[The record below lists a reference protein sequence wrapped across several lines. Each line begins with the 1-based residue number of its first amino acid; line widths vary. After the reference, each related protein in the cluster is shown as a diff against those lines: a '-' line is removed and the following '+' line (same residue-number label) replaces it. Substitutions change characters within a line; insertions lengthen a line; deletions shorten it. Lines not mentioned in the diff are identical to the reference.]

1 MARPYLALALA
12 ASAIFACGAPPT
24 ADEAGGSGLTPAQ
37 NAFLDTLSHRSFDYF
52 WELTDPATGLTPDRA
67 PTQSFSSIA
76 AIGFALTAYPV
87 GVEHGWI
94 SRAEAG
100 ERVLTTLRF
109 LWHLPQGD
117 ARSGMG
123 GFHGFFYHFLNPGT
137 GTRFEQVELSTID
150 TSLLLLGVL
159 FCGQYF
165 DGTGAGE
172 TEIRALSD
180 SLYDRV
186 DWTWIQPR
194 PPLVSMGWTPEEGFH
209 SYDWKGYDEAM
220 LLYVLALGSR
230 THPIDASAWPAW
242 TASYQWGTFEGR
254 EQVGFAPLFGHQYSH
269 VWIDFRGIQDAYM
282 RAHGLDYFKNS
293 RRATLSQREYAIRN
307 PMGWQGYDS
316 LSWGLSACDGPADVT
331 LQYNGESRR
340 FQTYSARGASHTEVR
355 DDGTI
360 TPHAAGGSIA
370 FAPEVVVPTL
380 MAMRSRLGDK
390 LFSRFGFLDAYN
402 ASFTY
407 DTPVPQGHVVPGA
420 GWFDTDYIGIDV
432 GPTLLMTENLRSG
445 LVWKLMRRQPAIRR
459 GLERA
464 GFTGGWLAGGGE

>member
-1 MARPYLALALA
+1 MRHRFLALALTA
-12 ASAIFACGAPPT
+12 AAMLACGSPPT
-24 ADEAGGSGLTPAQ
+24 TDDIASVSLTPAQ
-37 NAFLDTLSHRSFDYF
+37 NAFLDTLSRRSFDYF
-52 WELTDPATGLTPDRA
+52 WELTDATTGLTPDRA
-67 PTQSFSSIA
+67 PTQTFSSIA

-94 SRAEAG
+94 SRAQARD
-100 ERVLTTLRF
+100 RVLTTLRF
-109 LWHLPQGD
+109 LWHLPQGN
-117 ARSGMG
+117 APSGTG

-137 GTRFEQVELSTID
+137 GTRFEHVELSTID

-165 DGTGAGE
+165 HGTDASE
-172 TEIRALSD
+172 TAIRALAD

-209 SYDWKGYDEAM
+209 TYDWKGYDEAM

-242 TASYQWGTFEGR
+242 TASYQWGAFEGR
-254 EQVGFAPLFGHQYSH
+254 DQVGFAPLFGHQYSH

-282 RAHGLDYFKNS
+282 RAHGLDYFENS
-293 RRATLSQREYAIRN
+293 RRATLSQRDYAIRN
-307 PMGWQGYDS
+307 PMGWKGYDS

-331 LQYNGESRR
+331 LPYNGEPRR

-380 MAMRSRLGDK
+380 MALRSRLGDN
-390 LFSRFGFLDAYN
+390 LFSRYGFLDAYN
-402 ASFTY
+402 ESFPG
-407 DTPVPQGHVVPGA
+407 DAPVQQGRRVPGV

-445 LVWKLMRRQPAIRR
+445 FIWKVMRRQPAIRR
-459 GLERA
+459 GLKRA
-464 GFTGGWLAGGGE
+464 GFTGGWLAGSS

>member
-1 MARPYLALALA
+1 MTLRSSALLLLA
-12 ASAIFACGAPPT
+12 ATVLGCGAPSSS
-24 ADEAGGSGLTPAQ
+24 ADPGAVTLTPAQ
-37 NAFLDTLSHRSFDYF
+37 NAFLDTLSRRSFDYF

-67 PTQSFSSIA
+67 PTRSFSSVA

-94 SRAEAG
+94 SRDAAR

-117 ARSGMG
+117 APSGMG

-150 TSLLLLGVL
+150 TSILLLGAL

-165 DGTGAGE
+165 DGTDAGE
-172 TEIRALSD
+172 TEVRALAD

-186 DWTWIQPR
+186 EWDWIQPR
-194 PPLVSMGWTPEEGFH
+194 APLVSMGWTPEAGFH
-209 SYDWKGYDEAM
+209 TYDWKGYDEAM

-230 THPIDASAWPAW
+230 THPIDPAAWPAW
-242 TASYQWGTFEGR
+242 TTTYQWGSFEGR
-254 EQVGFAPLFGHQYSH
+254 DQVGFAPLFGHQFSQ

-282 RAHGLDYFKNS
+282 RVHGLDYFENS
-293 RRATLSQREYAIRN
+293 RRATLSQRDYAIAN
-307 PMGWQGYDS
+307 PMQWKGYDS
-316 LSWGLSACDGPADVT
+316 LTWGLSASDGPADVT
-331 LQYNGESRR
+331 LDYNGEPRR

-380 MAMRSRLGDK
+380 MAIRARLGANI
-390 LFSRFGFLDAYN
+390 FSRYGFLDAFN
-402 ASFTY
+402 ESFTF
-407 DTPVPQGHVVPGA
+407 DVPVHHGRIVPGA

-432 GPTLLMTENLRSG
+432 GPTLLMTENLRTG
-445 LVWKLMRRQPAIRR
+445 LIWKVMREQPSIRR
-459 GLERA
+459 GLQRA
-464 GFTGGWLAGGGE
+464 GFTGGWLGAGGT